1 MLLTYQ
7 LIILCCLLVFLAIL
21 LLNLK
26 ELPVL
31 PPVSDEA
38 EQPKVSVLV
47 PARNEE
53 NNIERCITSL
63 LQQDYANYELI
74 VLNDGS
80 TDRTG
85 EILERLQQEDKRSLL
100 RILDGKPLPEGW
112 HGKAWACN
120 QLGKAARGE
129 FLVFTDADTFHS
141 SDSLSRSVA
150 AMRQSGADMLSMTP
164 RQEMHSF
171 WEKLIVPL
179 IYFILLCYL
188 PLKLVSAT
196 PAPSLC
202 FANGQFLMFRRRMY
216 REIGGHKAVSRDL
229 VEDVWLCK
237 AVKRNAGKVLSY
249 NGMETVSCRMYR
261 NFSEVWQGFSK
272 NLFAGLGYS
281 TPLLL
286 ILMIITVLVYI
297 APYGFLVSAFIR
309 ADFSLAL
316 FWLPLMQIFI
326 ALLCRLLIAQ
336 RFQQSMPEALLH
348 VFSQMALLGIAA
360 NSFFLVTF
368 GKGSQWKG
376 RRYNFSG
383 KGA

>member
-1 MLLTYQ
+1 MLLFYQ
-7 LIILCCLLVFLAIL
+7 LIILFCLLAFLGIL
-21 LLNLK
+21 LWNMR
-26 ELPVL
+26 ELPLL
-31 PPVSDEA
+31 PKHKPEA
-38 EQPKVSVLV
+38 GSPYVSVLV

-63 LQQDYANYELI
+63 LQQDYDNYELI

-85 EILERLQQEDKRSLL
+85 EILERLQHEDRRSLV
-100 RILDGKPLPEGW
+100 RIVDGKPLPEGW

-120 QLGKAARGE
+120 QLGYAAGGE
-129 FLVFTDADTFHS
+129 FLLFTDADTFHS
-141 SDSLSRSVA
+141 PESLSRSVA
-150 AMRQSGADMLSMTP
+150 AMHTSGADMLSMTP

-188 PLKLVSAT
+188 PLKLVHAM

-216 REIGGHKAVSRDL
+216 RKIGGHEAVSRDL

-261 NFSEVWQGFSK
+261 NLAEVWQGFSK

-281 TPLLL
+281 TPLLFL
-286 ILMIITVLVYI
+286 LMIITVLIYI
-297 APYGFLVSAFIR
+297 APYGFLVSAVVR
-309 ADFSLAL
+309 ADFSPVY
-316 FWLPLMQIFI
+316 FSLPLLQVII
-326 ALLCRLLIAQ
+326 AMTSRLLIAG
-336 RFQQSMPEALLH
+336 RFRQPLSGALLH

-360 NSFFLVTF
+360 NSFFLVAF

-383 KGA
+383 KKA